1 VAQPLGSQAVGDTP
15 ALARGFA
22 VVTTDSG
29 HKGAVFDG
37 SFMQDPTGQPGFC
50 VCCGG

>member
-1 VAQPLGSQAVGDTP
+1 LV
-15 ALARGFA
+15 RGFA

-37 SFMQDPTGQPGFC
+37 SFMQDQQAALDFAYVAVGRSPRLPK
-50 VCCGG
+50 